1 MHRKH
6 GAKIVEFAG
15 FEMPILYDGIVSEHK
30 AVRDSVGVFDVSHMG
45 EVEVRGKN
53 AFDFVQKITTNDVS
67 KLEKGNVQYS
77 AMCYPTGGVVDDLL
91 VYHCGDYFLLVI
103 NAANVDK
110 DFKWMCD
117 NVFGE
122 TELNNI
128 SDKTSQLAVQGK
140 NSIHTLQKLTDT
152 DLSKIPYYSFE
163 LGKID
168 GIDAIISHT
177 GYTGEKVCFEI
188 YIDSDIEKSEKLW
201 SAIFDAG
208 KEFNIK
214 PIGLGAR
221 DTLRLEY
228 AFRLYG
234 NDMDKDTN
242 ILEAGLGWITKLDK
256 GDFIGRDALLKSK
269 EDGLKRK
276 IVGFI
281 IEDKLVARHGQEVY
295 SGTQKI
301 GYVTSGGPSP
311 VLEKNIGLAY
321 INNGYNELG
330 KEIEI
335 LVRNKKVN
343 AKIVK
348 TPFLN

>member
-1 MHRKH
+1 
-6 GAKIVEFAG
+6 
-15 FEMPILYDGIVSEHK
+15 
-30 AVRDSVGVFDVSHMG
+30 
-45 EVEVRGKN
+45 
-53 AFDFVQKITTNDVS
+53 
-67 KLEKGNVQYS
+67 
-77 AMCYPTGGVVDDLL
+77 
-91 VYHCGDYFLLVI
+91 
-103 NAANVDK
+103 
-110 DFKWMCD
+110 
-117 NVFGE
+117 
-122 TELNNI
+122 
-128 SDKTSQLAVQGK
+128 
-140 NSIHTLQKLTDT
+140 
-152 DLSKIPYYSFE
+152 
-163 LGKID
+163 
-168 GIDAIISHT
+168 
-177 GYTGEKVCFEI
+177 
-188 YIDSDIEKSEKLW
+188 
-201 SAIFDAG
+201 
-208 KEFNIK
+208 
-214 PIGLGAR
+214 
-221 DTLRLEY
+221 
-228 AFRLYG
+228 
-234 NDMDKDTN
+234 MDKDTN

-276 IVGFI
+276 IVCFI